1 MLFVSQMLH
10 RFLEVRAQK
19 GLGDIQTLQ
28 LLHGL
33 DLLHSSLASIFQ
45 SLVLLLD
52 PLDFAFHL
60 LLPVGVFELATFC
73 VLIFKFPN
81 FFHLVLLFDF
91 LRGLLNRLVEQHVE
105 DWLHLDVV
113 VKEVV
118 VFDLGDLVNAGL
130 LGDVFRSR
138 WFRLEN
144 VSLNFNFRFVRLG
157 IALFS

>member
-1 MLFVSQMLH
+1 M
-10 RFLEVRAQK
+10 
-19 GLGDIQTLQ
+19 
-28 LLHGL
+28 
-33 DLLHSSLASIFQ
+33 
-45 SLVLLLD
+45 
-52 PLDFAFHL
+52 
-60 LLPVGVFELATFC
+60 
-73 VLIFKFPN
+73 
-81 FFHLVLLFDF
+81 LLFDF

-113 VKEVV
+113 VKEVI

-144 VSLNFNFRFVRLG
+144 VSLNFNFRLVRLG